1 MMRERGA
8 TFVVFKQAKAINL
21 ASAVV
26 LLIGAF
32 LYGGPAL
39 AQTDPC
45 PNGLLPAGTGQDVVI
60 NHKCSVTG
68 GTYNYGNVNIIAKG
82 SLVFEENTRNERLDF
97 WTKSILVEN
106 GGSLLTHS
114 TGVVFPYSERFGIL
128 GGVLTVHLYGEDQ
141 GVRGAGVLCKA
152 PANDPDGKPSRAGQ
166 CGIPNSVWDS
176 GKAVPLP
183 GGVTDRFYPYTPLS
197 FDDAKTGDEVGYFG
211 YKVIAVSYG
220 GTLKLSGDTGVSGDL
235 LQPKASGTSWVRL
248 DGTILPG
255 ATSLSH
261 VDRSHGEL
269 AITSSSRRLTTFP
282 TIPRNC

>member
-8 TFVVFKQAKAINL
+8 TFAVFKQAKAINL

-32 LYGGPAL
+32 LFGGPAL
-39 AQTDPC
+39 AQTDSC
-45 PNGLLPAGTGQDVVI
+45 PNGLLSAGTGQDVVI

-128 GGVLTVHLYGEDQ
+128 GG
-141 GVRGAGVLCKA
+141 
-152 PANDPDGKPSRAGQ
+152 
-166 CGIPNSVWDS
+166 
-176 GKAVPLP
+176 
-183 GGVTDRFYPYTPLS
+183 
-197 FDDAKTGDEVGYFG
+197 
-211 YKVIAVSYG
+211 
-220 GTLKLSGDTGVSGDL
+220 
-235 LQPKASGTSWVRL
+235 
-248 DGTILPG
+248 
-255 ATSLSH
+255 
-261 VDRSHGEL
+261 
-269 AITSSSRRLTTFP
+269 
-282 TIPRNC
+282 